1 MDSAKLI
8 LTEPV
13 PPPSQLAHLDKSSLD
28 GASEEKKKQVAKDF
42 ESVLLSKLLDEMSKS
57 VGNWGFEKDGA
68 SKQVQGIFWLYLARD
83 VANNGGM
90 GLWKDIY
97 KFLSGPDQT
106 NVAGKSLDGSV

>member
-13 PPPSQLAHLDKSSLD
+13 AAPSKLEHLHKSSLD
-28 GASEEKKKQVAKDF
+28 NASDEKKKQIAKDF
-42 ESVLLSKLLDEMSKS
+42 ESVLLNKLFDQMSKS

-68 SKQVQGIFWLYLARD
+68 SEQIQGIFWLYLARD
-83 VANNGGM
+83 IANNGGM

-97 KFLSGPDQT
+97 KSLTGP
-106 NVAGKSLDGSV
+106 NNGNEAGNSLDGRI

>member
-13 PPPSQLAHLDKSSLD
+13 PQPAQLAHLNKSSLD

-97 KFLSGPDQT
+97 KFLAGADQT
-106 NVAGKSLDGSV
+106 NAAGKSLDGSV